1 MSIETLGRTIRR
13 LRKERGFTQAQLAAQ
28 VGISRA
34 TVSGIE
40 NNTIAEL
47 GIRKYEK
54 LLNVLGHTLTV
65 KPRSGRPTLD
75 ELKERGFDDGF

>member
-1 MSIETLGRTIRR
+1 MGRTIRR
-13 LRKERGFTQAQLAAQ
+13 LRKERGLTQAQLATQ

-54 LLNVLGHTLTV
+54 LLNALGHTLTV

-75 ELKERGFDDGF
+75 DLKERGVDDGP

>member
-1 MSIETLGRTIRR
+1 MGVEALGRTIRR
-13 LRKERGFTQAQLAAQ
+13 LRKERGLTQAQLATQ

-54 LLNVLGHTLTV
+54 LLNALGHTLTV

-75 ELKERGFDDGF
+75 DLKERGVDDGP